1 MHIIRTRNED
11 LILDNIGFSL
21 NIGDNRGKG
30 VDNVITVKVS

>member
-1 MHIIRTRNED
+1 
-11 LILDNIGFSL
+11 LILDNISLSL